1 MFANVLLAVIAPLGW
16 RVGEVGGQPT
26 LLHGETPVS
35 PVFFWQAIPSE
46 PEFSYLGAHG
56 VHLYSLFSSAT
67 HYRKPYWKSRDE
79 IDISY
84 MTDEMDRVLKLD
96 PDACFLPR
104 VYAIAPEWWIREN
117 PEERLVCGGEAGV
130 VNHESFA
137 SVKARKEVGA
147 AFREVVRRLFVRY
160 GDRLVGIH
168 VANGPWGEWFTWDAE
183 VASQKYHGENP
194 TASDVSEPM
203 RKAFVRYLRK
213 KYGNDVARLR
223 TAFADPRATFET
235 VCIPTKAERQ
245 RLDVGVWRDPARG
258 RRVMDYFECHHAVT
272 VSMISHYCKI
282 VKEVSGGK
290 LVTSAFYG
298 YTPEESWGL
307 ESDHRATARLYRS
320 ADVDILASP
329 HTYSRRRPGGDGAFR
344 QYFSSAA
351 RHGKLFVDEADDRT
365 HLELLKAGRR
375 DGAFSKDMNDSLG
388 VLWRAFGNSVTRA
401 CGMWYMDVCTGNFKD
416 RQILNV
422 VASARRQHEKALTL
436 RRSRCSEV
444 AVVSNPESEFYFG
457 YRNTVTNNISL
468 ALNSRQMSA
477 LHRTGAPFDWFLA
490 DDLDAVVKWGYKVV
504 VFLDCQY
511 MTPSHLHLAR
521 QLQGKGRTLVWMHA
535 PGYAAPDG
543 LSVPRMEA
551 LTGFRLDRADEGK
564 IEARDCETGQAFG
577 LGYRQLDLFLPQ
589 TRTADH
595 VLGVGTEGALDGI
608 PVVVERSQGDWK
620 SVFASVPGLS
630 DRVLRGIF
638 RRAGVHVYSDA
649 GVVVSANSGWL
660 MVHAP
665 ESGVLRLDLPQKFR
679 CVKDVVSGREAGRD
693 IRSFEWRIARHETAV
708 FRLER

>member
-290 LVTSAFYG
+290 LVTSVFYG

-401 CGMWYMDVCTGNFKD
+401 CGMWYMDVC
-416 RQILNV
+416 
-422 VASARRQHEKALTL
+422 
-436 RRSRCSEV
+436 
-444 AVVSNPESEFYFG
+444 
-457 YRNTVTNNISL
+457 ISL

-490 DDLDAVVKWGYKVV
+490 DDLDAVAEGGYKVV
-504 VFLDCQY
+504 VFLDCQH
-511 MTPSHLHLAR
+511 MTPSHLRLAR

-543 LSVPRMEA
+543 LSVPRMGA
-551 LTGFRLDRADEGK
+551 LTGFRLNRADEGK

-589 TRTADH
+589 TTAADH

-608 PVVVERSQGDWK
+608 PVVVERSQGDWE

-630 DRVLRGIF
+630 DRVC
-638 RRAGVHVYSDA
+638 AS
-649 GVVVSANSGWL
+649 S
-660 MVHAP
+660 P
-665 ESGVLRLDLPQKFR
+665 
-679 CVKDVVSGREAGRD
+679 
-693 IRSFEWRIARHETAV
+693 
-708 FRLER
+708 

>member
-35 PVFFWQAIPSE
+35 PVFFWQAVPSE

-290 LVTSAFYG
+290 LVTSVFYG

-401 CGMWYMDVCTGNFKD
+401 CGMWYMDVC
-416 RQILNV
+416 
-422 VASARRQHEKALTL
+422 
-436 RRSRCSEV
+436 
-444 AVVSNPESEFYFG
+444 
-457 YRNTVTNNISL
+457 ISL

-490 DDLDAVVKWGYKVV
+490 DDLDAVVKGGYKVI

-589 TRTADH
+589 TTDADH

-608 PVVVERSQGDWK
+608 PVVVERSQGDWE

-630 DRVLRGIF
+630 DRVC
-638 RRAGVHVYSDA
+638 AS
-649 GVVVSANSGWL
+649 S
-660 MVHAP
+660 P
-665 ESGVLRLDLPQKFR
+665 
-679 CVKDVVSGREAGRD
+679 
-693 IRSFEWRIARHETAV
+693 
-708 FRLER
+708 